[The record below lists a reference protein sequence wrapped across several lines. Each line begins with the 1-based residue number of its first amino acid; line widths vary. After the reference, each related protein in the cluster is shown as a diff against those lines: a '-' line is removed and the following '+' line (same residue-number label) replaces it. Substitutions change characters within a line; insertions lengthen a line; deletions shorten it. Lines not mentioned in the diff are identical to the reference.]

1 MIKTD
6 FYNSSLYTQISK
18 SHFSEPYINDFERRS
33 FGSFF
38 SSRISTTYR
47 GSLEEVLILTNPLV
61 LVASES
67 TIALTMLESLSHDAN
82 TSLANLGMRPSLKL
96 EKKVKKSDKDDD
108 RDIERANTKLKV
120 KKKTR
125 SKVTFEEEY
134 ESVTE
139 LFENEDIV
147 EDKSLLPLARPPKPI
162 ASDLGAVT
170 FLVKKKPLP
179 TSTSQK
185 KKSTNSQQKKD
196 LESISL
202 HKPATVTI
210 AGPMTVQELSELFS
224 VSKVE
229 IIRSLFLKG
238 IPVTVNQS
246 IDVTTAQKLGEEF
259 GVEVI
264 SFSEKG
270 LQSKRLELEQ
280 GNSELC
286 VPRPP
291 IVTVMGHVDHGK
303 TTLLDRIRKTQIAQ
317 KEAGGITQKI
327 GAYEVLVDHKGT
339 SRKIVFLD
347 TPGHAAFSGMRSRG
361 VSITDIAI
369 LVVAADDGVKHQTI
383 EAIKYIQSA
392 QVPIIVAINKI
403 DKEDANV
410 ESIKEEL
417 TKYNLISE
425 DWGGDTLMVPISAMQ
440 GTNIDNLLEM
450 ILLLS
455 DVLGL
460 QTNPASR
467 AEGTIIESHL
477 DRTRGAVASLI
488 VQTGTLEVGDFIMV
502 DGVVAKVR
510 GMLNS
515 SAEMIKRADPS
526 SPIFLWGLSKVPSV
540 GDHFVAF
547 KSEKEAKSF
556 INSNTNSLDE
566 RSQILFSPQLSDN
579 YNVLDS
585 ENKERINLIIK
596 TDSQGSAEAITTTL
610 NKIDNSKVQLRV
622 LYSSAGEITETDI
635 EFASTSGATLLAFNT
650 TLASGAKKTAKTTGI
665 TVKEFNVIYDL
676 FDYVDFLIE
685 SLVGPQYEEKFVGS
699 AIVKTVF
706 PLAKSF
712 VAGSF
717 VREGKI
723 IKESFVYI
731 FREDDIVHKGLIRS
745 LKRVKEDVQEVT
757 EGSECGIF
765 IDGFD
770 TWKQGDI
777 IKAFELLPKKKQA
790 F

>member
-1 MIKTD
+1 MINTD

-18 SHFSEPYINDFERRS
+18 SHFSKLYINDFESRS
-33 FGSFF
+33 FESFF
-38 SSRISTTYR
+38 SSRVSTKDR
-47 GSLEEVLILTNPLV
+47 GSSEEVLLLTTPLV

-82 TSLANLGMRPSLKL
+82 TSLLGMRPSLKV

-108 RDIERANTKLKV
+108 RDVERANTKLKV

-139 LFENEDIV
+139 LFENEDII

-162 ASDLGAVT
+162 TGDLGGVT
-170 FLVKKKPLP
+170 FLVKKKLLP
-179 TSTSQK
+179 TNAIQK
-185 KKSTNSQQKKD
+185 KKSTNLQQKKD

-202 HKPATVTI
+202 HKPTTITVV
-210 AGPMTVQELSELFS
+210 GPVTVQELSELFS
-224 VSKVE
+224 VSTVE

-246 IDVTTAQKLGEEF
+246 IDVATVQKLGEEF

-264 SFSEKG
+264 NFSEKG
-270 LQSKRLELEQ
+270 LQTKRLELAQ

-286 VPRPP
+286 VPRAP

-327 GAYEVLVDHKGT
+327 GAYEVLVDHKGVN
-339 SRKIVFLD
+339 RKIVFLD

-361 VSITDIAI
+361 VSITDIAV
-369 LVVAADDGVKHQTI
+369 LVVAADDGVKPQTL

-403 DKEDANV
+403 DKEDADV

-455 DVLGL
+455 DVLDL

-515 SAEMIKRADPS
+515 SGEMIKKADPS
-526 SPIFLWGLSKVPSV
+526 SPILLWGLSKVPSV

-547 KSEKEAKSF
+547 KNEKEAKTFITSNSF
-556 INSNTNSLDE
+556 DQKSHM
-566 RSQILFSPQLSDN
+566 LFSPQLSDN

-610 NKIDNSKVQLRV
+610 NKIDNPKVQLRV

-650 TLASGAKKTAKTTGI
+650 TLASGARKTAKTTGI

-676 FDYVDFLIE
+676 FDYVEVLIE

-717 VREGKI
+717 IREGKI
-723 IKESFVYI
+723 SKDSFVHV
-731 FREDDIVHKGLIRS
+731 FREDSIIHKGLIRS
-745 LKRVKEDVQEVT
+745 LKRLKEDVLEVT

-765 IDGFD
+765 IEGFD
-770 TWKQGDI
+770 TWKQGDL
-777 IKAFELLPKKKQA
+777 IKAFELLPKKKEA